1 MATKEK
7 LASVGRADQ
16 FGTVLPAGCGAL
28 FYIKNP
34 SLAQAKVALQAG
46 LIQPDY
52 AASIALLWAQVHL
65 GSEVLS

>member
-1 MATKEK
+1 MDSKTKQ
-7 LASVGRADQ
+7 ASASGADLLEMM
-16 FGTVLPAGCGAL
+16 LPAGCGAL
-28 FYIKNP
+28 FLIKNP